1 MNSIVCLKQVPD
13 TEAQIRVKPDGSDV
27 LLQDVKF
34 IINPYDE
41 YGVEEALK
49 LKEKFGQGTVTI
61 ACLGPDRCVESIRTA
76 LAMGADKAVHLD
88 DPAWMAAMPS
98 RRHARL
104 PSR

>member
-61 ACLGPDRCVESIRTA
+61 ACLGPDRGVESIRTA

-88 DPAWMAAMPS
+88 DPALDGGDAFRRPVPWPS
-98 RRHARL
+98 R
-104 PSR
+104 